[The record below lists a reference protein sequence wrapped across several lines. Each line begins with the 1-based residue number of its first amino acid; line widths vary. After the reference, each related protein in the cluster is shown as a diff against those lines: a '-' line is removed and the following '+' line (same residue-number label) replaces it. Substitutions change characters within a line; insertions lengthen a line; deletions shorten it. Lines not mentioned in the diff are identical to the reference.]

1 MSVYPSVQLFLHNET
16 VFRYLSD
23 LYLHFNTSAFV
34 IILYSKVHFSAA
46 TIDVSIKHCIISNTL

>member
-46 TIDVSIKHCIISNTL
+46 AIDVSVSSIAF